1 MKDKLENI
9 VTIQF
14 GPYYK
19 GNEKGEIKYL
29 LSSHFDSNNML
40 SKFEKSYVDENE
52 KTLKTVLQEGDV
64 LLTGK
69 GARLFA
75 WAYENEMGK
84 CVASS
89 LFYILRLQTSNILPK
104 YLAYYLNSDRIQ
116 FILNQIGA
124 GTKMLSIPKKE
135 LAKVSINIPSLEEQS
150 KIVKIL
156 EKVEEDIDLTIQLLE
171 KKQQLKRGLIN
182 QMIKS

>member
-1 MKDKLENI
+1 MRKSVQDI
-9 VTIQF
+9 VNIQF

-19 GNEKGEIKYL
+19 GKDKGDIKYL

-52 KTLKTVLQEGDV
+52 KTLKTVLQDGDV

-69 GARLFA
+69 GTRLFA
-75 WAYENEMGK
+75 WTYERKMGK

-89 LFYILRLQTSNILPK
+89 LFYVLRLHTSQVLPK
-104 YLAYYLNSDRIQ
+104 YLTYYLNSDRSQ

-124 GTKMLSIPKKE
+124 GATILSIPKKE
-135 LAKVSINIPSLEEQS
+135 LAKMTIEFPSLEEQS
-150 KIVKIL
+150 KIVEILQKI
-156 EKVEEDIDLTIQLLE
+156 EEDIDLTTQLLD
-171 KKQQLKRGLIN
+171 KKKQLKRGLIN
-182 QMIKS
+182 HMIKN